1 MEERIYYIIKI
12 IAETGLSYP
21 YWGVL
26 CNRTTKFFFE
36 ANEQIFLQGYWVYV
50 CVKTNSYNIKA
61 RFDNSNIKPDS
72 YWTNEGNNNIWY
84 GWKIGEY
91 LSTTVNLV

>member
-36 ANEQIFLQGYWVYV
+36 ANEQMFLQGYWVYV
-50 CVKTNSYNIKA
+50 CVKSNSHNVKA
-61 RFDNSNIKPDS
+61 RFDNSNIRPDAS
-72 YWTNEGNNNIWY
+72 WTNEGNNNIWY

-91 LSTTVNLV
+91 LSTAVNLV